1 MKDIPAQHIEFGV
14 QDMSLLHSIPD
25 VNVQALIAIAL
36 FAIALLVARIINN
49 INSKKWPGGVLWVLY
64 LRVLLGFLLAAS
76 VVLGFYAFAGISILR

>member
-1 MKDIPAQHIEFGV
+1 MKDIQAQHIEFGV
-14 QDMSLLHSIPD
+14 QDMSFLHSIPD
-25 VNVQALIAIAL
+25 VNVQALMAIAL